1 MLQPTVIRACEIV
14 PLEMLWFV
22 CVCVVCVAHICCLC
36 LKYLE
41 MRHSLD
47 SLALLHSILRSF
59 PPLKLMSF

>member
-1 MLQPTVIRACEIV
+1 MLQPTAIKPCEIV

-22 CVCVVCVAHICCLC
+22 CACVVCVAHIYCLC

-41 MRHSLD
+41 MRRSLD

-59 PPLKLMSF
+59 PPLRLMSF